1 MESKVT
7 KVACVLAPHFRVQV
21 ERRSPKAI
29 ELAGRPLIILRPS
42 SGRSTVLDC
51 SPEAAGVEPGMP
63 LAEALAHCPNAV
75 LVEHDGPR
83 YAAAFDA
90 LLDALEGVSRV
101 VESAPP
107 DAAYVR
113 VDGLELL
120 YGGDEGILRALL
132 ASIPP
137 GLSVQAGLANAKFP
151 ALLAAR
157 SGGSH
162 RRVVLAPAGR
172 QPADV
177 NLFTEET
184 QSTQRGVLLFPSLQT
199 RDAH

>member
-29 ELAGRPLIILRPS
+29 ELAGRPLIILRPL

-51 SPEAAGVEPGMP
+51 SPEAAGVEPGMR

-83 YAAAFDA
+83 YAAAF
-90 LLDALEGVSRV
+90 DALEGVSRV

-184 QSTQRGVLLFPSLQT
+184 QSTQRGVLLFPSLAT